1 MSITKRLIN
10 NDSELEIIIH
20 GRFDYSL
27 HREFRACY
35 QDQQP
40 DLVYNINLSE
50 AQYMDSSALGMM
62 LLLKEHTEK
71 SENGTVKISHPS
83 NTVLKILKIAHFDK
97 LIKIEN

>member
-1 MSITKRLIN
+1 MSISKRLIN
-10 NDSELEIIIH
+10 NNSELEIIIH

-35 QDQQP
+35 QEQSP
-40 DLVYNINLSE
+40 DLTYNLNLSE

-71 SENGTVKISHPS
+71 SDQGRVKITHPS
-83 NTVLKILKIAHFDK
+83 ETVLKILKIAHIDK
-97 LIKIEN
+97 LIDIEC

>member
-1 MSITKRLIN
+1 MSISKRLIN
-10 NDSELEIIIH
+10 NDSELEIIIK

-35 QDQQP
+35 QDQSP
-40 DLVYNINLSE
+40 SLIYNLNLSD

-71 SENGTVKISHPS
+71 SDHGQVKISHPS
-83 NTVLKILKIAHFDK
+83 DTVLKILKIAHIDK
-97 LIKIEN
+97 LIDIEY